1 MRLSLGI
8 RNNNPFNI
16 RYDKFTRW
24 QGLKG
29 SNKGFCVFNDMEYGL
44 RAGCIL
50 LRTYITKY
58 HLYTVD
64 DIITRFAPPTENNT
78 RDYIRFVCGRLYS
91 CGLDPDTILTI
102 RSDSFLELVS
112 AICMYESWYRISPYE
127 VLNIINKFK
136 L

>member
-1 MRLSLGI
+1 MRVSLGLY
-8 RNNNPFNI
+8 NNNPFNI
-16 RYDKFTRW
+16 KYDKFTRW

-29 SNKGFCVFNDMEYGL
+29 SNKGFCVFNDMEHGL
-44 RAGCIL
+44 RAGCII

-64 DIITRFAPPTENNT
+64 DIITRFAPSSENNT
-78 RDYIRFVCGRLYS
+78 RAYISYVRTRLCYCGF
-91 CGLDPDTILTI
+91 DPDTILTI
-102 RSDSFLELVS
+102 RSNSFLELVS
-112 AICMYESWYRISPYE
+112 AICMYESWYRISSSE